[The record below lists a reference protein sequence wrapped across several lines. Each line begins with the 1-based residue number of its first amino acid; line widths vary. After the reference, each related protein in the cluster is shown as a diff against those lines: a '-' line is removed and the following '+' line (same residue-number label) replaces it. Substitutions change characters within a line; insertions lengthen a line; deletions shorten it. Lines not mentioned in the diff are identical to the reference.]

1 MGSDSDSEP
10 GLRYRKIWL
19 IIGWGLVALVVFLSV
34 TSFPPQIDIDIVFL
48 DKLEHFF
55 AYSVLMGWFGQ
66 FYHSTKARMVWFASF
81 VAMGIFL
88 EIIQGLGGVRYFEY
102 ADMAANA
109 TGALIGWVLT
119 RGGGGHLLRRF
130 EQRLLS

>member
-1 MGSDSDSEP
+1 MVSDLT
-10 GLRYRKIWL
+10 LRYRRLWL
-19 IIGWGLVALVVFLSV
+19 IIGWGLIVLVISLSV
-34 TSFPPQIDIDIVFL
+34 TTSPPQIDIDIPFL

-66 FYHSTKARMVWFASF
+66 IYHTIKARTIWFASF
-81 VAMGIFL
+81 VAMGITI

-109 TGALIGWVLT
+109 TGASVGWVLI
-119 RGGGGHLLRRF
+119 RGDGGRLLRRF
-130 EQRLLS
+130 EQRLPS